1 MCQRRGYFVP
11 RGARICQLLLLP
23 TEEIDFE
30 LTHVRSTGRT
40 HGAVE
45 VKVVGLDVWR
55 IVAPPRIAKAIIIKV
70 PSSKRLIY
78 CNWREVTIDL
88 TDRSRIL
95 RLMEAWIPQL

>member
-11 RGARICQLLLLP
+11 RSARVRKLLLLP

-30 LTHVRSTGRT
+30 LAHVGSTGRT

-45 VKVVGLDVWR
+45 VEVIGLDVWR

-78 CNWREVTIDL
+78 CNWREVAIDL
-88 TDRSRIL
+88 TD
-95 RLMEAWIPQL
+95 

>member
-11 RGARICQLLLLP
+11 SGAGVCQLLLLP

-45 VKVVGLDVWR
+45 VEVICLDVWC
-55 IVAPPRIAKAIIIKV
+55 IVAPPGIAQAIIIKV
-70 PSSKRLIY
+70 PSSKCLIY
-78 CNWREVTIDL
+78 CNWREIAIDL
-88 TDRSRIL
+88 ADRSRIL
-95 RLMEAWIPQL
+95 RLVEARVTQL